1 MHLVSFLHPPF
12 LPRYG
17 LVWPTKHAAIWRVL
31 SFSICWYSWLEWTN
45 QPQVFV
51 CTLCASVPFQ
61 TLTVVERN
69 PVVPRPVY
77 TPKNEPREVC
87 HVAEISWCNHRTNAL
102 HRYQA
107 QTSRTEGTNDNLDTM
122 EEAIEM

>member
-77 TPKNEPREVC
+77 TPKNEPRCVKSATSQRSAGAITAPMLC
-87 HVAEISWCNHRTNAL
+87 TGTKHKPPAL
-102 HRYQA
+102 KA
-107 QTSRTEGTNDNLDTM
+107 PTTT
-122 EEAIEM
+122 